1 MNQESEII
9 QLRLLDAESKVV
21 EWGEQQAKALQ
32 AAYRKQ
38 VRKLAG
44 SIEIANEEDIER
56 IVSELAL
63 VNTPVVAETFAAAGV
78 SILATTEAA
87 LSWDGRYTGYKS
99 VAMSQNQL
107 KGLALTE
114 KINGKNLTA
123 HLDTA
128 IGSEVRSMISDARIR
143 GVGINKMTSEIFNAL
158 GGQVSRRNIETV
170 SRTYTATASSYAKR
184 LTYEQNSDVIKG
196 YLWCATL
203 ENGGWKTGRGTCPR
217 CAALDQREY
226 KSLADV
232 PPFPLHPNCRCFP
245 TPVTKSWEEIIEKK
259 GVLEMEKAYRPWTER
274 LDNRRKEDYGT
285 TDQSYGDWWLTKSK
299 EWQDSSTVGPT
310 RARMIRAGDIKY
322 EDIVDPATGNL
333 YTIKQLLS
341 KHNIGE

>member
-1 MNQESEII
+1 MNTESEII
-9 QLRLLDAESKVV
+9 QLRLLDTESKVV
-21 EWGEQQAKALQ
+21 EWGEQQASTLQ
-32 AAYRKQ
+32 ATYRKQ
-38 VRKLAG
+38 VRKLEG
-44 SIEIANEEDIER
+44 SVEIADEADVER
-56 IVSELAL
+56 IISELAA
-63 VNTPVVAETFAAAGV
+63 VNTQVVTETFAAAWV
-78 SILATTEAA
+78 SSLATTEAA
-87 LSWDGRYTGYKS
+87 LSWDGRYTGYKP

-107 KGLALTE
+107 KGLAMAE
-114 KINGKNLTA
+114 KINGKTLTA
-123 HLDTA
+123 HLDAA

-143 GVGINKMTSEIFNAL
+143 GVGINKMTSEIWSVL
-158 GGQVSRRNIETV
+158 RWYGTRRNIATV

-196 YLWCATL
+196 YSWCATL
-203 ENGGWKTGRGTCPR
+203 ENGNWKTGRGTCPR

-245 TPVTKSWEEIIEKK
+245 TPATKSWREM
-259 GVLEMEKAYRPWTER
+259 GLDVPEMEEAYRPWTER
-274 LDNRRKEDYGT
+274 LESRRKEDYGT

-299 EWQDSSTVGPT
+299 AWQDSSTVGPT

-322 EDIVDPATGNL
+322 EDIVDPKTGNF

-341 KHNIGE
+341 KHNIGW